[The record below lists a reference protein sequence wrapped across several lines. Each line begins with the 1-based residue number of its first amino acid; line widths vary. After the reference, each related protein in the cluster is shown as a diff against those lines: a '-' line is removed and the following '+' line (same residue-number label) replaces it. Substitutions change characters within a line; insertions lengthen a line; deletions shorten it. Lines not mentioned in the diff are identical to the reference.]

1 MKKTISILL
10 FIFIINVILAQ
21 PSIVNPASSVHQR
34 LTLNKG
40 WRFHKGDIPFPEIK
54 GQEMTYQNA
63 KAGFSWGAAAPGY
76 DDTDWRT
83 VTLPHDW
90 AVEGAFDPSAN
101 IAQGYRQRGMG
112 WYRRTFKLQ
121 NEDKGKS
128 LELQFDGIATYA
140 TIWVNGTLLHR
151 NFCGYTSM
159 YIDITPYANYGDNIN
174 TVAVCVDANPQEGW
188 WYEGAGIYRN
198 TWLVKRS
205 PLHIKTDGVFAHP
218 VKQTDSKWD
227 IPVEVTLNN
236 ITETAQNATIDVG
249 LYDASGNLVVSGKQ
263 SSNIPVFRNT
273 TVKLNL
279 EVVNP
284 QLWELNNPVLYTVKT
299 KVIANG
305 ILLDQLNTKCGFRT
319 VRFDSKSGFFLNDK
333 NIKIKG
339 VCNHQDHAGVGVAI
353 PDGIWEFRLRKLKEM
368 GVNAYRCAH
377 NPPSNEFLNIC
388 DSIGLMVFDENRVF
402 NTSPVY
408 TSQLEW
414 MVRRDRNRPSVILWS
429 VFNEEP
435 MQATSN
441 GYEMARRM
449 SDVVKQLDTSRP
461 VTAAMNGGFF
471 SALNVGHAV
480 DLVGTNYQI
489 KDYDRFHEQYPDK
502 AFTSSEDGSAFMTRG
517 EFKTDKSKNIMSSY
531 DTEAARWGATHRNA
545 WKKIAERPFMAG
557 CFYWTGFDYR
567 GEPTPLQW
575 PSASSFFGIMDL
587 CGFPK
592 TAYYIHQAQW
602 IDDKPVVNIAPHWN
616 WPADTIGKPIQV
628 MVMSNTDSVVLKL
641 NGKLIGGQK
650 VDKYE
655 MNSWN
660 VPYKPGRLEAFA
672 FSKGK
677 QVAKTAVNTTDVPLQ
692 VRLTPYRKT
701 LFANGTDALPVTVE
715 VVDKNGRPV
724 PTAQNKVTF
733 SISGSAEIIGLGNGD
748 PNCHEAEKGNERS
761 LFNGLAQV
769 IIQSKEATEDVILT
783 ATVAGLKPAKLIIP
797 VKPAVITPF
806 VAIEKSSTLLDK
818 WRISP
823 ISISQPDP
831 NQTIADND
839 MNTWEPIGIGTL
851 TKLNEKAFVILRT
864 NFKAFK
870 SQQLNGG
877 FISLKKLSG
886 KAELWLNG
894 KLIAK
899 KENSQVEDLIVPFEA
914 VSEKCELRILFEGA
928 EGSKVGIL
936 GSTIV
941 TSK

>member
-10 FIFIINVILAQ
+10 FIFIGNVILAL
-21 PSIVNPASSVHQR
+21 PSIVNSTSSAHQR

-54 GQEMTYQNA
+54 GQEMSYDNA
-63 KAGFSWGAAAPGY
+63 KAGTSWGAAAPNY
-76 DDTDWRT
+76 DDSDWRLLN
-83 VTLPHDW
+83 LPHDW
-90 AVEGAFDPSAN
+90 AVEGAFDPNAN
-101 IAQGYRQRGMG
+101 IAQGYRERGIG
-112 WYRRTFKLQ
+112 WYRRTFKLLD
-121 NEDKGKS
+121 EDKGKHI
-128 LELQFDGIATYA
+128 ELQFDGIATYA
-140 TIWVNGTLLHR
+140 TIWVNGTILHR

-159 YIDITPYANYGDNIN
+159 YIDITPYAKYGENIN
-174 TVAVCVDANPQEGW
+174 TVAVRVDANPQEGW
-188 WYEGAGIYRN
+188 WYEGAGMYRN
-198 TWLVKRS
+198 AWLIKRS
-205 PLHIKTDGVFAHP
+205 PLHIITDGVFAHP
-218 VKQTDSKWD
+218 VKQTDSKWN

-236 ITETAQNATIDVG
+236 IGEAAQNATIDVG

-263 SSNIPVFRNT
+263 ISNVQVFRNI

-305 ILLDQLNTKCGFRT
+305 VTLDQLNTKCGFRT

-339 VCNHQDHAGVGVAI
+339 VCNHQDHAGVGVAL

-368 GVNAYRCAH
+368 GVNAYRVAH

-388 DSIGLMVFDENRVF
+388 DSIGMMVFDENRVF
-402 NTSPVY
+402 NTSPEY
-408 TSQLEW
+408 TRQLEW

-449 SDVVKQLDTSRP
+449 SDVVKQLDTTRP

-471 SALNVGHAV
+471 SPLNVGHAV

-517 EFKTDKSKNIMSSY
+517 EFKTDKTKNIMSSY
-531 DTEAARWGATHRNA
+531 DTEAAPWGATHRNA
-545 WKKIAERPFMAG
+545 WKQIAERPFMAG

-567 GEPTPLQW
+567 GEPTPFQW
-575 PSASSFFGIMDL
+575 PSTSSFFGIMDL

-592 TAYYIHQAQW
+592 TAYFIHQAQW

-616 WPADTIGKPIQV
+616 WPNDTIGKPIQV

-650 VDKYE
+650 VDRYE

-660 VPYKPGRLEAFA
+660 VAYKPGKLEAFA
-672 FSKGK
+672 FTNGK
-677 QVAKTAVNTTDVPLQ
+677 MVARNEVNTTGKAVQL
-692 VRLTPYRKT
+692 RLTPDRKS
-701 LFANGTDALPVTVE
+701 LSANGTDAMPITVE
-715 VVDKNGRPV
+715 VLDAKGRAV
-724 PTAQNKVTF
+724 PTAQQKVTF
-733 SISGSAEIIGLGNGD
+733 SITGPAQIIGLGNGD

-769 IIQSKEATEDVILT
+769 IIQATETNGEVLLT
-783 ATVAGLKPAKLIIP
+783 ATAPGMKPTTLRIP
-797 VKPAVITPF
+797 VSQAVLEPF
-806 VAIEKSSTLLDK
+806 VAIEYPSILLDK

-823 ISISQPDP
+823 ITLTRPDP
-831 NQTIADND
+831 NIVIADND
-839 MNTWEPIGIGTL
+839 MNSWEPIGNGTL
-851 TKLNEKAFVILRT
+851 TKVAENEYFVLRT
-864 NFKAFK
+864 TFKTGKYPQASGNILFK
-870 SQQLNGG
+870 KVTGE
-877 FISLKKLSG
+877 
-886 KAELWLNG
+886 AEVWLNG
-894 KLIAK
+894 KLIGK
-899 KENSQVEDLIVPFEA
+899 KGNAETADFT
-914 VSEKCELRILFEGA
+914 VSYSTTTEMCDLRILFKSTTESA
-928 EGSKVGIL
+928 IGIA
-936 GSTIV
+936 GSTELQV
-941 TSK
+941 Q